1 MSNPDSGNRVL
12 DLDRG
17 SRSSLS
23 GMDAPHIEDTG
34 TDHTADVE
42 DIRRVIA
49 DAERAFNGNDA
60 ELLVGHFAR
69 NATAVGVTG
78 ALLDGRAAVLETSRA
93 LFAGPLAEQ
102 RARYDLVGVLF
113 VRPDVALARKHAT
126 AVDADGRPLS
136 VGHAM
141 TALYVLVR
149 ERGRWWVVGR
159 QNTLV
164 QDA

>member
-1 MSNPDSGNRVL
+1 
-12 DLDRG
+12 
-17 SRSSLS
+17 
-23 GMDAPHIEDTG
+23 MDAPHVEDTG
-34 TDHTADVE
+34 TDHARDVE

-60 ELLVGHFAR
+60 ELLVEHFAR
-69 NATAVGVTG
+69 NVTAVGVTG
-78 ALLDGRAAVLETSRA
+78 ALLDGRAAALAASRA
-93 LFAGPLAEQ
+93 LFAGPLAAQ
-102 RARYDLVGVLF
+102 HARYELAGVLF

-126 AVDADGRPLS
+126 AVDADGTPLS

-149 ERGRWWVVGR
+149 ERGRWWVVAR

-164 QDA
+164 QPT